1 MELNQLILANTCA
14 EVVTGAD
21 VAWYSSSH
29 FLLKYVSFS
38 QVTVR
43 RAKPVFALKK
53 KAFEN
58 SAEQVIPAK
67 YHALES

>member
-43 RAKPVFALKK
+43 IAKPVFALKK
-53 KAFEN
+53 KHLKIAQN
-58 SAEQVIPAK
+58 KWYLPNVMP
-67 YHALES
+67 